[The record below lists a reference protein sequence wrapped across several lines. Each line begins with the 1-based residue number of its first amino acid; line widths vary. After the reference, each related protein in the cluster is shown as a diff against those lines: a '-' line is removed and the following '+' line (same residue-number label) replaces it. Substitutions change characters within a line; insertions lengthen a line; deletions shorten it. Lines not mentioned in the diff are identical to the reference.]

1 MNTGSLKQGEVTAA
15 ADPAPVAPRCAEPR
29 GRFDEDSL
37 ARLLWTTV
45 LLRRMRA
52 RAVRAAKAD
61 ALAPVDVV
69 VAGSSLRRRAR

>member
-1 MNTGSLKQGEVTAA
+1 MNSGSLKLGELTMV
-15 ADPAPVAPRCAEPR
+15 ADPTAPGQCAEPR
-29 GRFDEDSL
+29 GRFDEESL

-69 VAGSSLRRRAR
+69 VAGSRLRRRVR